1 LSDFSPR
8 NGANSGRFRS
18 TSTVTADVSS
28 ADVDV
33 MITAIEKD
41 AEGGDDNG

>member
-28 ADVDV
+28 ADVDAL
-33 MITAIEKD
+33 IAEIEKD
-41 AEGGDDNG
+41 AEEPDGP